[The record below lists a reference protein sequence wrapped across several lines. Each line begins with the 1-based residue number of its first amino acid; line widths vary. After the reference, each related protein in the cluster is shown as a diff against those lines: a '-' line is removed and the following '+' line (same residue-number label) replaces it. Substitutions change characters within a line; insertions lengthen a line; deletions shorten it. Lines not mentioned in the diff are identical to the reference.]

1 MFGREEDK
9 RWLDGGREEEGGARV
24 EFKFYPRVK
33 GNSACVEKQMTRES
47 KVLSLKC
54 WNRRDEV
61 ARN

>member
-1 MFGREEDK
+1 M
-9 RWLDGGREEEGGARV
+9 GGREGERARV